1 MSPAFPLP
9 PMLAWTPWQPLRRS
23 WLDRTLPPSPGL
35 YRVRSSGQAQ
45 LLYIGQTGRALHQR
59 LRDLHGVYG
68 PEMPYRDPHTVAPA
82 LWALR
87 QLHAEEFEVSV
98 SAVEGIAPFR
108 KGVEAY
114 AISQHREDFG
124 VSPALNFGRMP
135 SGYTMSSQRRE
146 GRRGHSTSQD
156 DASHL
161 GSVPPRGPLLTAF
174 DGSWGGHAWS
184 PWTAAGTVASQVPAQ
199 AVGLYRIRSGVTGGL
214 LYIGQGRLRA
224 RLTAHVA
231 KPPSHVQGAI
241 FRLEPEL
248 QTSWTVISDLA
259 RHQLLELEN
268 DLIASSLLVSGQVP
282 AAQFLGEGRGG

>member
-1 MSPAFPLP
+1 
-9 PMLAWTPWQPLRRS
+9 MLAWTPWQPLRRS
-23 WLDRTLPPSPGL
+23 WLDRTLPSSPGL
-35 YRVRSSGQAQ
+35 YRIRSFGQAQ

-59 LRDLHGVYG
+59 LRDLQGVYG

-87 QLHAEEFEVSV
+87 QLHAAEFEVSV
-98 SAVEGIAPFR
+98 AAVEGTAPHR
-108 KGVEAY
+108 KAVEAY

-135 SGYTMSSQRRE
+135 KGYTMSSQRRE
-146 GRRGHSTSQD
+146 RQRGQPTDQD

-161 GSVPPRGPLLTAF
+161 GSAPPMGPLLAEL

-199 AVGLYRIRSGVTGGL
+199 AVGLYRIRSGVTGAL
-214 LYIGQGRLRA
+214 LYIGQGRLRD

-231 KPPSHVQGAI
+231 KAPSHVQGAI
-241 FRLEPEL
+241 FKLEPEL
-248 QTSWTVISDLA
+248 QASWTVIFDSP

-268 DLIASSLLVSGQVP
+268 DLIASYLLVSGQVP